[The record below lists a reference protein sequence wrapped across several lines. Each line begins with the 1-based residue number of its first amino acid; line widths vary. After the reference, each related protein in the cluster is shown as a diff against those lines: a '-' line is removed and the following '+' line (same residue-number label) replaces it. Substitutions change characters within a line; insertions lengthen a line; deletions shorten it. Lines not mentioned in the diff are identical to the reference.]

1 MSYES
6 GIRALRL
13 EFVRESTYNT
23 PPTDP
28 AWGLYSDAVQSFS
41 VSPQASV
48 SPRGNIG
55 TPDVVNFNSGTESH
69 EFSVTYDLQR
79 FFVDG
84 GGDPVDPAGDGMIRL
99 SDGQLPNSHTVVARA
114 RSGDDGIQSG
124 GSYIYYVATGAK
136 INSVNLGG
144 EPESGDPIVVT
155 LDYMCRKLRAY
166 QIDQPS
172 ASGTVDVVSTST
184 ADTSQTLTIESE
196 DAGVSEDVALTGST
210 PVTTTASFPTI
221 DAAWLDGECVG
232 DVTIEKGSD
241 TLMIIYGSASYD
253 DREGD
258 LGVPALGSGS
268 HGSEIGTAYE
278 NILGDTITRGGVAL
292 GIDADISSVSISV
305 ENGIET
311 SSTIYSIGKALS
323 EGMRTIN
330 LNASVFG
337 PTASYDA
344 MIDHLRTVESDIV
357 WTLSGGTCTLVGAA
371 MTSLGSIARDTGMAV
386 LSVDNTFQGKSLTLA
401 AS

>member
-23 PPTDP
+23 PPTNP
-28 AWGLYSDAVQSFS
+28 AWMLYSDAVQSFS
-41 VSPQASV
+41 VSPTASV
-48 SPRGNIG
+48 NPRGNIG

-84 GGDPVDPAGDGMIRL
+84 SGDPLDAAGDGMKRL
-99 SDGQLPNSHTVVARA
+99 TDGQLPASHTVVGRARA
-114 RSGDDGIQSG
+114 GNDGVQSG

-136 INSVNLGG
+136 INSVSLGG

-166 QIDQPS
+166 QIDQPA
-172 ASGTVDVVSTST
+172 ASGTITVESTS
-184 ADTSQTLTIESE
+184 ASDTTQSITIEDV
-196 DAGVSEDVALTGST
+196 DAGTSETIDLNGTT
-210 PVTTTASFPTI
+210 PVSSTSSFASI
-221 DAAWLDGECVG
+221 DAAWLDAECVG
-232 DVTIEKGSD
+232 DVIIKKSTD
-241 TLMIIYGSASYD
+241 TLMTIYGQASYD

-258 LGVPALGSGS
+258 LGVPLLGSGS
-268 HGSEIGTAYE
+268 HGSAIGSAYE

-292 GIDADISSVSISV
+292 GIDADISSVSISID
-305 ENGIET
+305 NGIET
-311 SSTIYSIGKALS
+311 SSTIYSIGKVLS
-323 EGMRTIN
+323 EGMRTIT

-337 PTASYDA
+337 PTGSYDA
-344 MIDHLRTVESDIV
+344 MVDHLRTVESDIV
-357 WTLSGGTCTLVGAA
+357 WTLTGGTVTLTGAA
-371 MTSLGSIARDTGMAV
+371 MTSLGSIARDTGMAI
-386 LSVDNTFQGKSLTLA
+386 LSVDNTFQSKGLTMSA
-401 AS
+401 A

>member
-23 PPTDP
+23 PPDDP
-28 AWGLYSDAVQSFS
+28 AWLLYSDAVQSFS

-79 FFVDG
+79 FFVNG
-84 GGDPVDPAGDGMIRL
+84 SGDPLDAAGDGMKRL
-99 SDGQLPNSHTVVARA
+99 TDGQLPASHTVVGRA
-114 RSGDDGIQSG
+114 RSGDDGVQSG

-166 QIDQPS
+166 QVDQPS
-172 ASGTVDVVSTST
+172 ASGTLTVESTST
-184 ADTSQTLTIESE
+184 ADTTQTLTIEDVGAGTSE
-196 DAGVSEDVALTGST
+196 GVGLSGTT
-210 PVTTTASFPTI
+210 PQTTSASFASI
-221 DAAWLDGECVG
+221 DAALLDAECVG
-232 DVTIEKGSD
+232 DIIVKSGTD
-241 TLMIIYGSASYD
+241 TLMVIYGSASYD

-258 LGVPALGSGS
+258 LGIPLLGSGS
-268 HGSEIGTAYE
+268 HGSAIGTSYE
-278 NILGDTITRGGVAL
+278 NLLGDTITRGGSPL
-292 GIDADISSVSISV
+292 GIDADISSVSISID
-305 ENGIET
+305 NGIET
-311 SSTIYSIGKALS
+311 NSTIYSIGKALS

-357 WTLSGGTCTLVGAA
+357 WTLSGGTVTLSGAA

-386 LSVDNTFQGKSLTLA
+386 LSVDNTFQGKSIAMA
-401 AS
+401 AV